1 MPAESGP
8 CPECG
13 RWRNRPVTVIGVVLR
28 GNDVAIIRRGGEPQR
43 GRLALPGG
51 YLEHGETAAEGC
63 RREVLEE
70 TNLDTRIRTFIGYY
84 DAPDRSPAQTVSLAF
99 LLEPTSGTLRAGD
112 DAASA
117 EWFPLEAIPP
127 DLAFD
132 HNQIVEDVC
141 SLIES
146 DSSPGPSPTPWG

>member
-1 MPAESGP
+1 MPAENGP

-13 RWRNRPVTVIGVVLR
+13 RWQNRPVTVIGVVLR
-28 GNDVAIIRRGGEPQR
+28 GSDVAIIRRGGEPAR

-51 YLEHGETAAEGC
+51 YLEHDETAAEGC

-70 TNLDTRIRTFIGYY
+70 TNLDTRLRSFVGYY

-99 LLEPTSGTLRAGD
+99 LLDHTGGTLRAGD

-117 EWFPLEAIPP
+117 TWLPLDAVP
-127 DLAFD
+127 DNLAFD
-132 HNQIVEDVC
+132 HNQIIGDVRR
-141 SLIES
+141 LLNA
-146 DSSPGPSPTPWG
+146 DPAPGPSPR